1 MMFLVVFDV
10 EMLIELFLTFV
21 SIKIGLNYVI

>member
-1 MMFLVVFDV
+1 MFLVVFDV